1 MFGAKAATCH
11 GQKQGFKASTCHRTN
26 YFQIGD
32 IIQDSGSIWCFND
45 LNIRGIL
52 GNHGNQ
58 LIKCNNYLRMNSRVE
73 NLLLSI

>member
-32 IIQDSGSIWCFND
+32 IIQDSGSICCFND
-45 LNIRGIL
+45 LNIRVYWETMEI
-52 GNHGNQ
+52 
-58 LIKCNNYLRMNSRVE
+58 
-73 NLLLSI
+73 NLLSATTI

>member
-32 IIQDSGSIWCFND
+32 IIQDPGSIWCFND
-45 LNIRGIL
+45 LNIRA
-52 GNHGNQ
+52 
-58 LIKCNNYLRMNSRVE
+58 YWETME
-73 NLLLSI
+73 TNLLSATTI